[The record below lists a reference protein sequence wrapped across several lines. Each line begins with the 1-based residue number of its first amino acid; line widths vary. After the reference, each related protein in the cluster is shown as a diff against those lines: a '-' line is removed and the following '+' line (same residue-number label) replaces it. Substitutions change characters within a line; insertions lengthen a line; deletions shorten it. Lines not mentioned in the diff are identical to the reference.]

1 MLTSADTGCVLWSYI
16 SLPVS
21 NEVNMLT
28 SIDTG
33 CILWSYISLPVSNEV
48 NMLTS
53 ADTVVVFCRATSH
66 CLLVMRLTC

>member
-1 MLTSADTGCVLWSYI
+1 MLTSADTGCILWSYI

-48 NMLTS
+48 NMLTP
-53 ADTVVVFCRATSH
+53 ADTGCILRQVHVVYSMCSD
-66 CLLVMRLTC
+66 

>member
-28 SIDTG
+28 S
-33 CILWSYISLPVSNEV
+33 
-48 NMLTS
+48 
-53 ADTVVVFCRATSH
+53 ADTVVVFCGATSH